1 MAVAKKTRGRIWEN
15 QETLLLLQK
24 WGGRKYTNEVNILYQ
39 KEAYMARNKWF
50 YSSGRLRRPWWR
62 CLQNK
67 STKISKCV
75 SLLQRRMREDRKRDS
90 KEEAGV
96 FRRSRWISPKKTMYQ
111 TEGCG
116 KFFKIIIEADNEEE
130 DNEKIEND
138 EPNEELPSF
147 SGGTSVSSNNKTA
160 GKFPQPNKGECLTGE
175 LWKLSL
181 IGGSDNR
188 PRKCFNI
195 DPYVVYNL

>member
-1 MAVAKKTRGRIWEN
+1 MAAARKTRGRIWEN

-24 WGGRKYTNEVNILYQ
+24 WGERKYTNEVDVLYQ
-39 KEAYMARNKWF
+39 KEAYMVRNKRF

-67 STKISKCV
+67 STHISKCV

-96 FRRSRWISPKKTMYQ
+96 FRRSQWISLKKTMYQ

-116 KFFKIIIEADNEEE
+116 KFFKNYHW
-130 DNEKIEND
+130 
-138 EPNEELPSF
+138 
-147 SGGTSVSSNNKTA
+147 GGQRRRRQWKNWERWTKRRVAFLQRRHQRRQQQLNGRQISSNKQGWMFDRWALKTFA
-160 GKFPQPNKGECLTGE
+160 
-175 LWKLSL
+175 
-181 IGGSDNR
+181 DR
-188 PRKCFNI
+188 R
-195 DPYVVYNL
+195 VR